1 MSKKQEI
8 EKSNK
13 DTKQKSE
20 KVSKTKVKKSS
31 IETKE
36 AVEVPASEEAVENLV
51 SEDAVETAVS
61 EDAVKNLVSEDAVEA
76 RDLEEA
82 VEASISEEIDTGSE
96 KVEEFNWD
104 NLLKNE
110 LYSDQERTNLI
121 NTYSETLPVV
131 ESKQVIDGIVVAIS
145 DREIIV
151 DINYKSDGVISSSEF
166 KYNEELKVGDS
177 VEVLVEKQ
185 EDKNGQLILS
195 HRRAR
200 VLRAWE
206 KVNTAL
212 ETGEIVNGQIKSR
225 TKGGM
230 IVDVFG
236 IECFLPGSQI
246 DVKPIRD
253 YDEYVGRK
261 MEFKIIKVNE
271 SFRNVVVSH
280 KALIEADL
288 AIQTK
293 EIMSKLEKGQVIEG
307 TVKNITSY
315 GVFVDLGGI
324 DGLIHI
330 TDLSWGRV
338 SHPEEIVTL
347 DETINVV
354 ILDFDEGKSRIQLGL
369 KQLGSHPW
377 QDLNENLK
385 VGDTV
390 KGKVVVVADYG
401 VFVELQAGIEALL
414 HVSEMS
420 WSTHLRSANDF
431 FSKGDSVEAKILTL
445 DREQRKMSLGLK
457 QMLPD
462 PWAEIESKYPLNSK
476 LTVKVRNFTN
486 FGIFVE
492 LEEGVDGLVHISDL
506 SWHKKIKHPA
516 EFTKVDSS
524 LEVIVLDIDKE
535 NRKISLGH
543 KQIEENPWDK
553 HEKIYVVGSEFEG
566 NITEEYDKGSLVQL
580 NDDVEAFAPKRHL
593 EKEDGSIAKVN
604 EKLKFKVIEFSKE
617 NKKILVSHTASFKD
631 DLISENKKKASKTKK
646 AVKKI
651 QESQQQSTL
660 GDLDSLSALKDD
672 LENEK
677 K

>member
-31 IETKE
+31 IKTKE

-61 EDAVKNLVSEDAVEA
+61 EDTFKNLVSED
-76 RDLEEA
+76 A

-96 KVEEFNWD
+96 KAEEFNWD

-261 MEFKIIKVNE
+261 MEFKIVKVNE

-288 AIQTK
+288 AVQTK

-377 QDLNENLK
+377 QDLDENLK

-401 VFVELQAGIEALL
+401 VFVELQAGVEALL

>member
-1 MSKKQEI
+1 MAKKQEDKAAKK
-8 EKSNK
+8 E
-13 DTKQKSE
+13 T
-20 KVSKTKVKKSS
+20 KVSASKSKKTTKSKSIEEVVESSTEEVVESSTEEVVESSTEEVVESS
-31 IETKE
+31 IEE
-36 AVEVPASEEAVENLV
+36 VVESSTEKV
-51 SEDAVETAVS
+51 VETS
-61 EDAVKNLVSEDAVEA
+61 
-76 RDLEEA
+76 
-82 VEASISEEIDTGSE
+82 
-96 KVEEFNWD
+96 EEFNWD
-104 NLLKNE
+104 SITKNE
-110 LYSDQERTNLI
+110 IYSDKERMDLV
-121 NTYSETLPVV
+121 NTYSATLPVV
-131 ESKQVIDGIVVAIS
+131 ESKQVIDGKVVGIS
-145 DREIIV
+145 DREVIV
-151 DINYKSDGVISSSEF
+151 DINFKSDGVISSSEF
-166 KYNEELKVGDS
+166 KYNEDLKVGDT

-185 EDKNGQLILS
+185 EDKNGQLVLS

-206 KVNTAL
+206 KVNVAL
-212 ETGEIVNGQIKSR
+212 ETGEVVNGQIKSR

-261 MEFKIIKVNE
+261 MEFKIVKVNE

-288 AIQTK
+288 AVQTK

-338 SHPEEIVTL
+338 SHPEEIVSL

-377 QDLNENLK
+377 QDLDENLK
-385 VGDTV
+385 VGDVV

-431 FSKGDSVEAKILTL
+431 FSKGDSLEAKVLTL

-462 PWAEIESKYPLNSK
+462 PWGDIETKYPLNSK

-516 EFTKVDSS
+516 EFTKVDAS
-524 LEVIVLDIDKE
+524 LDVIVLDIDQK

-543 KQIEENPWDK
+543 KQTEENPWDK
-553 HEKIYVVGSEFEG
+553 HQQIYLVGSEFDG
-566 NITEEYDKGSLVQL
+566 VLTEEYDKGSLVML

-593 EKEDGSIAKVN
+593 EKEDGSKVKLN
-604 EKLKFKVIEFSKE
+604 EKLKFKILEFSKE

-631 DLISENKKKASKTKK
+631 DLVQEKKRRASNTNK
-646 AVKKI
+646 AVKEI
-651 QESQQQSTL
+651 QQSQQQSTL
-660 GDLDSLSALKDD
+660 GDIEGLSALKDD
-672 LENEK
+672 LDKEK

>member
-1 MSKKQEI
+1 MSKKESTDKKSDAENK
-8 EKSNK
+8 EKIV
-13 DTKQKSE
+13 KSE
-20 KVSKTKVKKSS
+20 TPVKKPRKRKVKESEKKSVLS
-31 IETKE
+31 DDNPVVIEN
-36 AVEVPASEEAVENLV
+36 ASV
-51 SEDAVETAVS
+51 
-61 EDAVKNLVSEDAVEA
+61 
-76 RDLEEA
+76 
-82 VEASISEEIDTGSE
+82 EIDE
-96 KVEEFNWD
+96 VNLDAEPAKDLVKAPVIEEVFDWD
-104 NLLKNE
+104 KLANSDN
-110 LYSDQERTNLI
+110 YSDQERTDLK
-121 NTYSETLPVV
+121 NTYSATLPEV
-131 ESKQVIDGIVVAIS
+131 EDKQVIDGKVVSIS
-145 DREIIV
+145 EREVIV
-151 DINYKSDGVISSSEF
+151 DINFKSDGVISSSEF
-166 KYNEELKVGDS
+166 KYNEDLAVGDS
-177 VEVLVEKQ
+177 VEVLVEQQ
-185 EDKNGQLILS
+185 EDKKGQLVLS

-206 KVNTAL
+206 KVNVAL
-212 ETGEIVNGQIKSR
+212 ETGEVVNGQIRSR

-253 YDEYVGRK
+253 YDDYVGKK
-261 MEFKIIKVNE
+261 MEFKVVKVNE

-338 SHPEEIVTL
+338 SHPEEIVKL

-377 QDLNENLK
+377 HDLDENLS
-385 VGDTV
+385 VGDVV

-401 VFVELQAGIEALL
+401 VFIELQAGVEALL

-431 FSKGDSVEAKILTL
+431 FSKGDSVEAKVLTL
-445 DREQRKMSLGLK
+445 DREQRKMSLGKK

-462 PWAEIESKYPLNSK
+462 PWEKIEEKFPISSELK
-476 LTVKVRNFTN
+476 VKVRNFTN

-506 SWHKKIKHPA
+506 SWTKKIKHPA
-516 EFTKVDSS
+516 EFTSVDSM
-524 LEVIVLDIDKE
+524 LDVIVLDIDQK

-543 KQIEENPWDK
+543 KQLESNPWDL
-553 HEKIYVVGSEFEG
+553 HSEKYLVGEEFQGVLKE
-566 NITEEYDKGSLVQL
+566 IYDKGALIDL
-580 NDDVEAFAPKRHL
+580 NEEVEAFAPKRHL
-593 EKEDGSIAKVN
+593 EKEDGSSVN
-604 EKLKFKVIEFSKE
+604 LNDTVSFKVLEFSKE
-617 NKKILVSHTASFKD
+617 NKKILVSHTATFKD
-631 DLISENKKKASKTKK
+631 NMINEKKKSVSNTKK
-646 AVKKI
+646 AMKKI
-651 QESQQQSTL
+651 QDSQHQSTL

-672 LENEK
+672 LEKGE
-677 K
+677 

>member
-1 MSKKQEI
+1 M
-8 EKSNK
+8 
-13 DTKQKSE
+13 D
-20 KVSKTKVKKSS
+20 
-31 IETKE
+31 
-36 AVEVPASEEAVENLV
+36 LV
-51 SEDAVETAVS
+51 
-61 EDAVKNLVSEDAVEA
+61 
-76 RDLEEA
+76 
-82 VEASISEEIDTGSE
+82 
-96 KVEEFNWD
+96 
-104 NLLKNE
+104 
-110 LYSDQERTNLI
+110 

-131 ESKQVIDGIVVAIS
+131 ESKQVIDGKVVGIS
-145 DREIIV
+145 DREVIV
-151 DINYKSDGVISSSEF
+151 DINFKSDGVISSSEF
-166 KYNEELKVGDS
+166 KYNEDLKVGDT

-185 EDKNGQLILS
+185 EDKNGQLVLS

-206 KVNTAL
+206 KVNVAL
-212 ETGEIVNGQIKSR
+212 ETGEVVNGQIKSR

-261 MEFKIIKVNE
+261 MEFKIVKVNE

-288 AIQTK
+288 AVQTK

-338 SHPEEIVTL
+338 SHPEEIVSL

-377 QDLNENLK
+377 QDLDENLK
-385 VGDTV
+385 VGDVV

-431 FSKGDSVEAKILTL
+431 FSKGDSLEAKVLTL

-462 PWAEIESKYPLNSK
+462 PWGDIETKYPLNSK
-476 LTVKVRNFTN
+476 FTVKVRNFTN

-516 EFTKVDSS
+516 EFTKVDAS
-524 LEVIVLDIDKE
+524 LDVIVLDIDQK

-543 KQIEENPWDK
+543 KQTEENPWDK
-553 HEKIYVVGSEFEG
+553 HEQIYLVGNEFDG
-566 NITEEYDKGSLVQL
+566 VITEEYDKGSLVML

-593 EKEDGSIAKVN
+593 EKEDGSKVKLN
-604 EKLKFKVIEFSKE
+604 EKLKFKILEFSKE
-617 NKKILVSHTASFKD
+617 NKKILVSHTASFND
-631 DLISENKKKASKTKK
+631 DLVQEKKRRASNTNK
-646 AVKKI
+646 AVKEI
-651 QESQQQSTL
+651 QQSQQQSTL
-660 GDLDSLSALKDD
+660 GDIEGLSALKDD
-672 LENEK
+672 LDKEK

>member
-31 IETKE
+31 IKTKE

-51 SEDAVETAVS
+51 SEDAVE
-61 EDAVKNLVSEDAVEA
+61 A

-82 VEASISEEIDTGSE
+82 VEASTSEEIDTGSE

-261 MEFKIIKVNE
+261 MEFKIVKVNE

-288 AIQTK
+288 AVQTK

-377 QDLNENLK
+377 QDLDENLK

-401 VFVELQAGIEALL
+401 VFVELQAGVEALL

>member
-1 MSKKQEI
+1 MAKKQEDKAAKK
-8 EKSNK
+8 E
-13 DTKQKSE
+13 T
-20 KVSKTKVKKSS
+20 KVSASKSKKTTKSKS
-31 IETKE
+31 TEE
-36 AVEVPASEEAVENLV
+36 VVESSTEEVVESSTEEVVESSTEEVVESSTEEAVESSTEEEV
-51 SEDAVETAVS
+51 ESSTEKVVETS
-61 EDAVKNLVSEDAVEA
+61 
-76 RDLEEA
+76 
-82 VEASISEEIDTGSE
+82 
-96 KVEEFNWD
+96 EEFNWD
-104 NLLKNE
+104 SITKNE
-110 LYSDQERTNLI
+110 IYSDKERMDLV
-121 NTYSETLPVV
+121 NTYSATLPVV
-131 ESKQVIDGIVVAIS
+131 ESKQVIDGKVVGIS
-145 DREIIV
+145 DREVIV
-151 DINYKSDGVISSSEF
+151 DINFKSDGVISSSEF
-166 KYNEELKVGDS
+166 KYNEDLKVGDT

-185 EDKNGQLILS
+185 EDKNGQLVLS

-206 KVNTAL
+206 KVNVAL
-212 ETGEIVNGQIKSR
+212 ETGEVVNGQIKSR

-261 MEFKIIKVNE
+261 MEFKIVKVNE

-288 AIQTK
+288 AVQTK

-338 SHPEEIVTL
+338 SHPEEIVSL

-377 QDLNENLK
+377 QDLDENLK
-385 VGDTV
+385 VGDVV

-431 FSKGDSVEAKILTL
+431 FSKGDSLEAKVLTL

-462 PWAEIESKYPLNSK
+462 PWGDIETKYPLNSK

-524 LEVIVLDIDKE
+524 LDVIVLDIDQK

-543 KQIEENPWDK
+543 KQTEENPWDK
-553 HEKIYVVGSEFEG
+553 HEQIYLVGNEFDG
-566 NITEEYDKGSLVQL
+566 IITEEYDKGSLVML

-593 EKEDGSIAKVN
+593 EKEDGSKVKLN
-604 EKLKFKVIEFSKE
+604 EKLKFKILEFSKE
-617 NKKILVSHTASFKD
+617 NKKILVSHTASFND
-631 DLISENKKKASKTKK
+631 DLVKEKKRRASNTNK
-646 AVKKI
+646 AVKEI
-651 QESQQQSTL
+651 QQSQQQSTL
-660 GDLDSLSALKDD
+660 GDIEGLSALKDD
-672 LENEK
+672 LDKEK

>member
-1 MSKKQEI
+1 MAKKQE
-8 EKSNK
+8 EKPK
-13 DTKQKSE
+13 KKET
-20 KVSKTKVKKSS
+20 KVSASKSKKTTMSKST
-31 IETKE
+31 EE
-36 AVEVPASEEAVENLV
+36 VVESSSEEVVE
-51 SEDAVETAVS
+51 SS
-61 EDAVKNLVSEDAVEA
+61 
-76 RDLEEA
+76 
-82 VEASISEEIDTGSE
+82 SEEVVESSTEEVVESSTE
-96 KVEEFNWD
+96 EVVESSEEFKWD
-104 NLLKNE
+104 SITKNE
-110 LYSDQERTNLI
+110 IYSDKERIELVK
-121 NTYSETLPVV
+121 TYSATLPVV
-131 ESKQVIDGIVVAIS
+131 ESKQVIDGKVVGVS
-145 DREIIV
+145 DREVIV
-151 DINYKSDGVISSSEF
+151 DINFKSDGVISSSEF
-166 KYNEELKVGDS
+166 KYNEGLKVGDT

-185 EDKNGQLILS
+185 EDKNGQLVLS

-206 KVNTAL
+206 KVNVAL
-212 ETGEIVNGQIKSR
+212 GTGEVVNGQIKSR

-261 MEFKIIKVNE
+261 MEFKVVKVNE

-288 AIQTK
+288 AVQTK

-338 SHPEEIVTL
+338 SHPEEIVSL

-377 QDLNENLK
+377 QDLDENLK
-385 VGDTV
+385 VGDVV

-431 FSKGDSVEAKILTL
+431 FSKGDSLEAKILTL

-462 PWAEIESKYPLNSK
+462 PWGDIETKYPLNSK

-516 EFTKVDSS
+516 EFTKVDAS
-524 LEVIVLDIDKE
+524 LDVIVLDIDQK

-543 KQIEENPWDK
+543 KQTEENPWDK
-553 HEKIYVVGSEFEG
+553 HEQIYLVGNEFDG
-566 NITEEYDKGSLVQL
+566 IITEEYDKGSLVML

-593 EKEDGSIAKVN
+593 DKEDGSKVKLN
-604 EKLKFKVIEFSKE
+604 EKLKFKILEFSKE

-631 DLISENKKKASKTKK
+631 DLIKEKKRTASNTNK
-646 AVKKI
+646 AVKEI
-651 QESQQQSTL
+651 QQSQQQSTL
-660 GDLDSLSALKDD
+660 GDIEGLSSLKDD
-672 LENEK
+672 LDKEK

>member
-1 MSKKQEI
+1 MKEDI
-8 EKSNK
+8 
-13 DTKQKSE
+13 
-20 KVSKTKVKKSS
+20 VK
-31 IETKE
+31 
-36 AVEVPASEEAVENLV
+36 
-51 SEDAVETAVS
+51 ED
-61 EDAVKNLVSEDAVEA
+61 
-76 RDLEEA
+76 
-82 VEASISEEIDTGSE
+82 ISEESVTVSKDDIVEEVKEDIVKEDIS
-96 KVEEFNWD
+96 EEFNWD
-104 NLLKNE
+104 NVTNSDI
-110 LYSDQERTNLI
+110 YSDQERQELVNK
-121 NTYSETLPVV
+121 YSSTLPVV
-131 ESKQVIDGIVVAIS
+131 ESKQVIDGKVVYVS
-145 DREIIV
+145 DREVIV
-151 DINYKSDGVISSSEF
+151 DINFKSDGVISSSEF
-166 KYNEELKVGDS
+166 KYKEDLKIGDT

-206 KVNTAL
+206 RVNDAL
-212 ETGEIVNGQIKSR
+212 KTGEVVNGQIKSR

-261 MEFKIIKVNE
+261 MEFKIVKVNE

-288 AIQTK
+288 AVQTK

-338 SHPEEIVTL
+338 SHPDEIVSL

-377 QDLNENLK
+377 QDLDEK
-385 VGDTV
+385 VSIGDVV

-431 FSKGDSVEAKILTL
+431 FSKGDELEAKILTL
-445 DREQRKMSLGLK
+445 DREQRKMSLGIK

-462 PWAEIESKYPLNSK
+462 PWGDIETKYPLSSK

-516 EFTKVDSS
+516 EFTAVDSS
-524 LEVIVLDIDKE
+524 LEVVVLDIDKN

-543 KQIEENPWDK
+543 KQTEENPWNL
-553 HEKIYVVGSEFEG
+553 HEKLYIVNSEFEG
-566 NITEEYDKGSLVQL
+566 IVSEIYDKGSLVKL
-580 NDDVEAFAPKRHL
+580 NNDVESFAPKRHL
-593 EKEDGSIAKVN
+593 EKEDGSFAGLN
-604 EKLKFKVIEFSKE
+604 ETLKFRVIEFSKE
-617 NKKILVSHTASFKD
+617 NKKILVSHTASFREGM
-631 DLISENKKKASKTKK
+631 IAEKKKKLAKTNE
-646 AVKKI
+646 AVKDI
-651 QESQQQSTL
+651 QESQHQSTL
-660 GDLDSLSALKDD
+660 GDLDSLNALKDD
-672 LENEK
+672 LEKNK
-677 K
+677 N